1 MSTKNFIRDS
11 FFGRVVYNLSGKRL
25 FIHPEERDDYVVPEK
40 YLPEHQTTEAE
51 KKATEDGEGT
61 NDEETN
67 SVERV
72 RTVEYRDEEGA
83 EHEHIVVDWE
93 GPDDK
98 ENPKN
103 WPLPT
108 KVLFITMVGLLTT
121 SIYIG
126 SSIYVPGVQQIME
139 DFNVSL
145 TVGYLPMSLFVIG
158 YGIGPMVF
166 SPLSEHPA
174 IGRVYIYVITLA
186 IFVIL
191 QVPTALSKNIGSLIV
206 LRFLAGI
213 FASPAL
219 ATGGASVGDVL
230 TLSWIPVGLASW
242 GISAVCGPVLGPLI
256 GGAISVG
263 LNWRWTFWFLLI
275 LSGFTFTVLFFFF
288 PETSQ
293 ATLLY
298 RKAQRLRKRA
308 DNNKI
313 LSEGHLKIEQ
323 MHINEVTVDT
333 LWRPIEIMFGE
344 PVVFFINLYIAL
356 MYAIMYLWF
365 EAFPIVFVET
375 HGFTMVETG
384 VGYVSIMVGVFLGS
398 AGYLPA
404 IYKAFTVPM
413 ERGEWQQPEIFLP
426 TSIVGAVCQP
436 IGVFIFAWSATA
448 SAHWIA
454 PLIGA
459 TLFAVGAFVGFQT
472 LFNYLAFS
480 FPRYQASVFAGNGLF
495 RAGLAAAFPL
505 FANALY
511 RNLGPKNFPI
521 GWGCSILGFF
531 NLAMIAIPVLL
542 YTNGVKLR
550 ARSKYAN

>member
-1 MSTKNFIRDS
+1 MMMNFVRDS
-11 FFGRVVYNLSGKRL
+11 FFGRLAYNLSGKRV
-25 FIHPEERDDYVVPEK
+25 FIHPEEERDYVVKEK
-40 YLPEHQTTEAE
+40 YLPGRQSVEDLAE
-51 KKATEDGEGT
+51 KKDGDG
-61 NDEETN
+61 D
-67 SVERV
+67 SDSIDRV
-72 RTVEYRDEEGA
+72 RTVEFQSDG
-83 EHEHIVVDWE
+83 EHDQIIVDWD

-103 WPLPT
+103 WSFPT
-108 KVLFITMVGLLTT
+108 KVLFISMVGLLTT

-145 TVGYLPMSLFVIG
+145 TVGYLPMSVFVIG

-174 IGRVYIYVITLA
+174 IGRVYIYIITLT

-191 QVPTALSKNIGSLIV
+191 QIPIALSKNIGSLIV
-206 LRFLAGI
+206 LRFLSGI

-242 GISAVCGPVLGPLI
+242 GVSAVCGPVLGPLI
-256 GGAISVG
+256 GGALAVEV
-263 LNWRWTFWFLLI
+263 NWRWTFWFLLI
-275 LSGFTFTVLFFFF
+275 LAGFTLSVLVFFF

-308 DNNKI
+308 DNENI
-313 LSEGHLKIEQ
+313 VSEGHLKIDQ
-323 MHINEVTVDT
+323 MQFGEIAVDT

-344 PVVFFINLYIAL
+344 PVVFLINLYIAL

-365 EAFPIVFVET
+365 EAFPIVFVEI
-375 HGFTMVETG
+375 HGFNMIETG
-384 VGYVSIMVGVFLGS
+384 VGYTSIMVGVFLGI
-398 AGYLPA
+398 AGYLPV

-413 ERGEWQQPEIFLP
+413 DRGEWRQPEVFIP
-426 TSIVGAVCQP
+426 TSIVGAIFQP
-436 IGVFIFAWSATA
+436 IGVFIFAWSSTA

-505 FANALY
+505 FAHALY
-511 RNLGPKNFPI
+511 KNLGPKNFPV
-521 GWGCSILGFF
+521 GWGCSILGFA
-531 NLAMIAIPVLL
+531 NLAMIGIPVLL